1 MGIVFA
7 GSIVLFVRFNR
18 RMRRDYYLKTT
29 IKAVLK
35 NNSSC
40 RAEAFFHLCPGSGA
54 VPVIEIPKER
64 RGKNKRGL
72 NQREPLYGRAV
83 FQKKRQPTL
92 AAGLKAFYHP
102 QKALEELE
110 KLQKHILRTI
120 SH

>member
-64 RGKNKRGL
+64 RGKT
-72 NQREPLYGRAV
+72 RE
-83 FQKKRQPTL
+83 
-92 AAGLKAFYHP
+92 
-102 QKALEELE
+102 ALIKGNLLTAERYFRKNDSRL
-110 KLQKHILRTI
+110 LLRD
-120 SH
+120 